1 MRTARAVSGDLR
13 SSSTGMRY
21 IPGIELVRSYER
33 RWLRRDILAGAV
45 LTALLVP
52 QGMAYAELA
61 GLPPAA
67 GLYATMVPLLAYAVF
82 GPSRI
87 LILGP
92 DSAVAPVVAAA
103 IIPIAGADMDRRA
116 ALAAFLA
123 ILVGGLMVIG
133 GLTGF
138 AFVT

>member
-1 MRTARAVSGDLR
+1 MRHL
-13 SSSTGMRY
+13 
-21 IPGIELVRSYER
+21 PGIALVRSYRR

-52 QGMAYAELA
+52 QGMAYAVL
-61 GLPPAA
+61 
-67 GLYATMVPLLAYAVF
+67 

-103 IIPIAGADMDRRA
+103 IIPIAGADTDRRA

-123 ILVGGLMVIG
+123 ILVGVLMIAG

-138 AFVT
+138 AFVTDLLSLPV